1 MSWLSKQILFLRRM
15 SIIAF
20 VDLLLASSVLAQNLP
35 ASPEHP
41 WHGSAELEMQVY
53 AKNVTDSRFAVDQS
67 KTYSLSELIDLAE
80 ANNPAT
86 LVAWEHARSRAAA
99 LGIIRS
105 ELYPTLSRCDTFPN
119 RKWPGFLWERV
130 LWSDRSGF

>member
-1 MSWLSKQILFLRRM
+1 MKAYAGRIAESK
-15 SIIAF
+15 
-20 VDLLLASSVLAQNLP
+20 
-35 ASPEHP
+35 
-41 WHGSAELEMQVY
+41 
-53 AKNVTDSRFAVDQS
+53 FALDQS
-67 KTYSLSELIDLAE
+67 ETYSLSELIDLAE